1 VSTVLVLS
9 EQCATCVFR
18 PGNPMHLAR
27 GRLKDLVDSN
37 LAAGA
42 LLVCHDT
49 LSYGAHPEAGEA
61 MCRGFWDRYRERTN
75 VWRVM
80 ERLSAAFG
88 KPWWEEVPPP
98 GG

>member
-1 VSTVLVLS
+1 MTVQVLS

-18 PGNPMHLAR
+18 PGNLMRLEP
-27 GRLKDLVDSN
+27 GRLRELVDAN

-49 LSYGAHPEAGEA
+49 LPYGDHPEAGEA
-61 MCRGFWDRYRERTN
+61 MCRGFWDRYGPRTN

-80 ERLSAAFG
+80 ERLAAVYG

-98 GG
+98 TG